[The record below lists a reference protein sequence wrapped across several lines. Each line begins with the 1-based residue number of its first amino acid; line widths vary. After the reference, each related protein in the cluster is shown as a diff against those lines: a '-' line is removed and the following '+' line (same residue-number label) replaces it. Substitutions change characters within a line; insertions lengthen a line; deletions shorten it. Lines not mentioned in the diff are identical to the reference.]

1 MTQIHFTL
9 DSNELQELISNSGA
23 DQASVL
29 ILTKLFNTLMEKQRD
44 EYCQVESYERTEN
57 RVSQRNGYYE
67 RALTTRVGTLNL
79 LVPRTRD
86 GKFSTDMFERYQRNE
101 KALVSA
107 MLEMYVTG
115 VSTRKVG
122 TIVETLCGKH
132 VSKSYVSSITKLL
145 DDEVIAFQQRSI
157 EKKIPYMMTD
167 VLYIKVRE
175 DHRVKSK
182 AVHIAIGVDSKGFK
196 NVLGFMISNSES
208 EASWALFYNTMIDR
222 GLKNV
227 EMVIS
232 DAHQGQVNAIQKCFT
247 ESVWQ
252 RCQIH
257 FIRNVMDRLPK
268 KNTEDV
274 RRELK
279 DLFRIHDIEAARVNK
294 IKILNKFEIK
304 YPSMCECLDSGFE
317 DAFQFTATDSTRY
330 NRLKSTNLLE
340 RLNQE
345 IRRRE
350 RVIRIFPNVQSAERL
365 IGSMLIDIEEEW
377 QTCNKRYIEYTHLE
391 TTE

>member
-29 ILTKLFNTLMEKQRD
+29 ILTKLFNTLMEIQRD

-57 RVSQRNGYYE
+57 RVPQRNGYYE

-122 TIVETLCGKH
+122 TIVETLCGKY

-145 DDEVIAFQQRSI
+145 DEEVIAFQHRSI

-167 VLYIKVRE
+167 VL
-175 DHRVKSK
+175 
-182 AVHIAIGVDSKGFK
+182 
-196 NVLGFMISNSES
+196 
-208 EASWALFYNTMIDR
+208 
-222 GLKNV
+222 
-227 EMVIS
+227 
-232 DAHQGQVNAIQKCFT
+232 
-247 ESVWQ
+247 
-252 RCQIH
+252 
-257 FIRNVMDRLPK
+257 
-268 KNTEDV
+268 
-274 RRELK
+274 
-279 DLFRIHDIEAARVNK
+279 
-294 IKILNKFEIK
+294 
-304 YPSMCECLDSGFE
+304 
-317 DAFQFTATDSTRY
+317 
-330 NRLKSTNLLE
+330 
-340 RLNQE
+340 
-345 IRRRE
+345 
-350 RVIRIFPNVQSAERL
+350 
-365 IGSMLIDIEEEW
+365 
-377 QTCNKRYIEYTHLE
+377 
-391 TTE
+391 

>member
-1 MTQIHFTL
+1 
-9 DSNELQELISNSGA
+9 
-23 DQASVL
+23 
-29 ILTKLFNTLMEKQRD
+29 
-44 EYCQVESYERTEN
+44 
-57 RVSQRNGYYE
+57 
-67 RALTTRVGTLNL
+67 
-79 LVPRTRD
+79 
-86 GKFSTDMFERYQRNE
+86 
-101 KALVSA
+101 
-107 MLEMYVTG
+107 
-115 VSTRKVG
+115 
-122 TIVETLCGKH
+122 
-132 VSKSYVSSITKLL
+132 
-145 DDEVIAFQQRSI
+145 
-157 EKKIPYMMTD
+157 MMTD

-196 NVLGFMISNSES
+196 NILGFMISNSES

-232 DAHQGQVNAIQKCFT
+232 DAHQGQVNAIQKFFT
-247 ESVWQ
+247 DSVWQ

-274 RRELK
+274 RKELK
-279 DLFRIHDIEAARVNK
+279 DLFRIHDIEAARVAK
-294 IKILNKFEIK
+294 MKILNKYEIK
-304 YPSMCECLDSGFE
+304 YPSMCESLDSGFE
-317 DAFQFTATDSTRY
+317 DAFQFTASDSTRY

-350 RVIRIFPNVQSAERL
+350 RVIRTFPNVQSAERL
-365 IGSMLIDIEEEW
+365 IGSMLIDIDEEW